1 MTPLP
6 ADTVF
11 ALATPLAK
19 SGVAVVRVSGT
30 RAKQILAALTN
41 KIDWT
46 PNHAAYVTFQTPDN
60 SIIDKGLALF
70 FQAPRSFTGEDVVE
84 LHVHGSLGVIRELL
98 EVLGRFPGLRPAEP
112 GEFTRR
118 AYSNGKMDLLG
129 AEALA
134 DLIAAETPA
143 QKIQALAQ
151 MQGDASRYYEQL
163 RKQTVECL
171 ALLEAYIDF
180 PDEDIPES
188 VLSDVA
194 TRIHTLKITLK
205 DTLADNH
212 RGERLREGIR
222 VVILGEPNV
231 GKSSLLNALS
241 RKEAA
246 IVSHQAGTTR
256 DAIEVHLN
264 LGGFPVILV
273 DTAGVR
279 ETKDEIEEE
288 GVRRAITHAENADIV
303 LVLLDAERAN
313 ANTSGITRNI
323 TEKSIIVINK
333 CDLFRHTGGSRYP
346 ELYPGFRQGDIIQI
360 SAKTGQGIDVL
371 LKTLENRI
379 SNLFSSGL
387 SNIITRNRHRR
398 LLESALYNLE
408 QFSLDKPLELAC
420 EMLRAAAQDIG
431 RITGKIAVDDVLDVV
446 FKSFCIGK

>member
-1 MTPLP
+1 MPPLP
-6 ADTVF
+6 ADTIF

-19 SGVAVVRVSGT
+19 SGVAVVRLSGP
-30 RAKQILAALTN
+30 RAKHTLATLTG

-46 PNHAAYVTFQTPDN
+46 PNHAAYVTFKTPD
-60 SIIDKGLALF
+60 SDIIDKGLALF
-70 FQAPRSFTGEDVVE
+70 FQAPKSFTGEDVAE

-98 EVLGRFPGLRPAEP
+98 EVLGRSPGLRPAEP

-118 AYSNGKMDLLG
+118 AYANGKMDLLG

-143 QKIQALAQ
+143 QKTQALAQ
-151 MQGDASRYYEQL
+151 MQGDASRYYERL

-188 VLSDVA
+188 VLNDVT
-194 TRIHTLKITLK
+194 TRIDTLKQTLK
-205 DTLADNH
+205 ETLADNH

-241 RKEAA
+241 RKDAA

-279 ETKDEIEEE
+279 ETKDDIEEE
-288 GVRRAITHAENADIV
+288 GVRRALNCALSADIV
-303 LVLLDAERAN
+303 LLMCDYASLSAPHSPD
-313 ANTSGITRNI
+313 II
-323 TEKSIIVINK
+323 QHIDKSIIIANK
-333 CDLFRHTGGSRYP
+333 CDLLPVPAAEQRAGV
-346 ELYPGFRQGDIIQI
+346 LYI
-360 SAKTGQGIDVL
+360 SAKTGQGVEAL
-371 LKTLENRI
+371 LNTLENRI
-379 SNLFSSGL
+379 SSLFSSGL
-387 SNIITRNRHRR
+387 SSIITRNRHRR

-420 EMLRAAAQDIG
+420 ETLRASAQDIG